1 MAQMNTTQGPSNQT
15 PSSVDPAIN
24 DQIQQMILKRQN
36 MQRQIDAREEQTR
49 RRQLEAQQAPP
60 ISVFEEIHQ
69 IDMMIEEADGKRRQF
84 RAYGGGDPDA
94 PHIISMGATV
104 NGGHA
109 LEDYQ
114 LQLMVL
120 ELQNKKRLLIARYEQ
135 DSQTTWPGSELFYH
149 GDRPD
154 VE

>member
-1 MAQMNTTQGPSNQT
+1 MAQVNTTQGPSNQT
-15 PSSVDPAIN
+15 LSSTNPAID
-24 DQIQQMILKRQN
+24 DQIQQTILKQQKLR
-36 MQRQIDAREEQTR
+36 RQIDAREEQTR
-49 RRQLEAQQAPP
+49 RGQVEAQQATP

-69 IDMMIEEADGKRRQF
+69 IDMRIEEADGRRRQF
-84 RAYGGGDPDA
+84 RAYGEGGPDA
-94 PHIISMGATV
+94 PYMVSMGSNIHGV
-104 NGGHA
+104 HA

-120 ELQNKKRLLIARYEQ
+120 ELQNKKRLLIARYER
-135 DSQTTWPGSELFYH
+135 DSQTAWPGSELFYH